1 MHERVILSH
10 IWHGWI
16 QTGGRGSD
24 ALDNHVAVGFL
35 RYTGPNPVE
44 EQNNLNPHSASHTIM
59 YVNSLAVGAIPR
71 NSKFSRE
78 VRAALYEIR

>member
-1 MHERVILSH
+1 MRGLFCPIY
-10 IWHGWI
+10 GM
-16 QTGGRGSD
+16 GGSRRGSRGSD
-24 ALDNHVAVGFL
+24 ALDKHVAVGFL

-44 EQNNLNPHSASHTIM
+44 EQNNSASHTIM
-59 YVNSLAVGAIPR
+59 YVNSLAVEAIPR